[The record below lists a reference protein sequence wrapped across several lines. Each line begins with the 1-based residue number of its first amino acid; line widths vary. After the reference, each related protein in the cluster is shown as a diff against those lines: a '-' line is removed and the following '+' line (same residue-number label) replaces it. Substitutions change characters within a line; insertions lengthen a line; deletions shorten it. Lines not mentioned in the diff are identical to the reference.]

1 MHVQT
6 EEETNMAITIL
17 KTKAPA
23 LALSPI
29 SFSQQHFDLYSQ
41 QLRVYF
47 NQLDTANGQTLEALN
62 TLSTPSAGDT
72 ASRPITGLQVG
83 QFYFDTTINRPI
95 WWNGTNWINAAGT
108 VV

>member
-1 MHVQT
+1 
-6 EEETNMAITIL
+6 MAITIL

-23 LALSPI
+23 LAISPI
-29 SFSQQHFDLYSQ
+29 NFSQQHFDLLNNQ
-41 QLRVYF
+41 FRVYF
-47 NQLDTANGQTLEALN
+47 NQLDTANGQTLQAIT

-95 WWNGTNWINAAGT
+95 WWDGTNWINAAGT

>member
-1 MHVQT
+1 MHVLT
-6 EEETNMAITIL
+6 EEETKMSVTIL

-29 SFSQQHFDLYSQ
+29 TFSQQHFDLYSQ

-47 NQLDTANGQTLEALN
+47 NTLDTANGQTITAVN
-62 TLSTPSAGDT
+62 TLSTPSAGT
-72 ASRPITGLQVG
+72 TGARPSTGLQVG

-95 WWNGTNWINAAGT
+95 WWDGTNWINAAGT